1 MSQRVK
7 FLRNL
12 IYPSFCTQENR
23 CLRFITICS
32 IYCKSYRKI
41 YYEILSMRLDR
52 VYDSTFA
59 FAFSFFFF
67 FFFDACVSED
77 IEYRSV
83 GPVYCSWDPQ
93 VLYLRKKKLKMGP
106 TTLFAHLKI
115 ILLQCFQF
123 SIFSKISCIQTDPKY
138 MLGNNFL

>member
-41 YYEILSMRLDR
+41 YYEILSMHLDR

-59 FAFSFFFF
+59 FSFFFF
-67 FFFDACVSED
+67 LMHAFQKTQSTVQ
-77 IEYRSV
+77 
-83 GPVYCSWDPQ
+83 W
-93 VLYLRKKKLKMGP
+93 VLCTVHGTHKYFIQEKKLKMGP